1 MKEDKRRN
9 NGGHKTNGGR
19 KSKADEEKAN
29 VLMLRALKEIYKE
42 DSSDK
47 AKVEFIKKLL
57 ESQRGEIFV
66 AEHVFGKSPDIVK
79 NTTITIDEKDLTKEM
94 IDQIKTDI
102 TGQY

>member
-1 MKEDKRRN
+1 MMADGRKN

>member
-1 MKEDKRRN
+1 MKEDKRKN
-9 NGGHKTNGGR
+9 NGGHKTAGR
-19 KSKADEEKAN
+19 KPKADEEKAN
-29 VLMLRALKEIYKE
+29 VLMLRALKEIYK
-42 DSSDK
+42 SSTDDK